1 MFPGTAGKHS
11 ASAASGRQTSKE
23 DPQRDNWKTLFESL
37 FLVRE
42 GEGVKKIRKK
52 VWPFAKPGGGRG
64 DAERTMQSNCHQENN
79 IVLCLLF
86 WLTFFRPR

>member
-1 MFPGTAGKHS
+1 MKNAIFAATRENAANHAAGNT

-23 DPQRDNWKTLFESL
+23 DPQRDIIQLNWKYYPIKLENIVRVT

-52 VWPFAKPGGGRG
+52 VWPFAKPGGEG
-64 DAERTMQSNCHQENN
+64 
-79 IVLCLLF
+79 
-86 WLTFFRPR
+86 